1 MPTPAT
7 YVDSLANLTPLLV
20 AVCALAAA
28 IVSALGLRLGKKSVE
43 ISEKTEKVVT
53 EIHVIVNSQKTEM
66 VRKIDELQEKS
77 DTLELS
83 NEELKK
89 MIMEM
94 SKVLVESRVAEE
106 VATKALVELQP
117 AEVTKKPLP

>member
-1 MPTPAT
+1 
-7 YVDSLANLTPLLV
+7 
-20 AVCALAAA
+20 
-28 IVSALGLRLGKKSVE
+28 
-43 ISEKTEKVVT
+43 
-53 EIHVIVNSQKTEM
+53 M